1 MGRLRCLHSAA
12 RVRLDFLFSMRTRSH
27 GKFVA
32 PGGKASAF
40 FLLLCAIVPVLR
52 AAPRPQQRLSA
63 GQGIVKLEA
72 DQQRQVGKKF
82 FADGNVDIVYRDFR
96 LRADHVEFDDE
107 TKVAIARGHV
117 QFDRDEQHLD
127 ADTATFELRTG
138 HGVFHNVHGSFKT
151 QRRPNINLLVS
162 SNPLLFY
169 AVEVER
175 VDERVYKI
183 RDAWLT
189 VCPPDRPTW
198 KFFTPRATIVIQH
211 EVHLERAS
219 FRLFSVPI
227 VYLPYA
233 TLPAGR
239 RLRQSGFMTPEVGD
253 SSVKGYFVGD
263 SYYWAPT
270 EWMDS
275 TIGAQLMTLRGWSQ
289 NASFRARPDAN
300 VRFDASYYGVS
311 DRGIVQNGVRVT
323 QGGHE
328 AHFGLDAFLPGGW
341 RVVADLN
348 ELTSLTFRL
357 AFAET
362 FAQAVNSEVRNTAFL
377 TNTFRGFTISFAALS
392 YKNFLSTNDITT
404 GTPETS
410 VVLRTAPEA
419 RFMSYDQAPWQKLP
433 IYFSFDLFADGVH
446 RADNVSP
453 SFQTPAI
460 VQRTEFAPSVTMP
473 LHWGP
478 WLSVIPTFTL
488 RSTRYGAQLVNGV
501 LENQPFVRTTE
512 EFSLDLRP
520 PSLAREWGDSNT
532 KWKHSI
538 EPDITYRYVNGVND
552 YGRFLRYD
560 EDETLTDTSEVE
572 YSLTQRLF
580 RKQGDG
586 DAQDLVTWRISQ
598 KYFLDPTFGGA
609 LVPGQRN
616 VFQTLDALT
625 PFAFADQARR
635 FSPIISDLR
644 ITPGGPY
651 DAQLRVDYDP
661 QRGQI
666 TGIGTLLKLKPFR
679 ESFLTLAD
687 FSTINIPPTSP
698 SNPNIF
704 QPRSNQVR
712 ALVGYGDLNRRG
724 WNTAFGM
731 SYDVTQR
738 VFQNQLAQLSYNGSC
753 CGIGFEYRR
762 LTLGNVR
769 SENQYRLVLLIANI
783 GSVGNVRRQDK
794 IF

>member
-1 MGRLRCLHSAA
+1 MG
-12 RVRLDFLFSMRTRSH
+12 H
-27 GKFVA
+27 G
-32 PGGKASAF
+32 GRASAF
-40 FLLLCAIVPVLR
+40 LLLLCAIAPVSR
-52 AAPRPQQRLSA
+52 VAARPQQRLSA

-82 FADGNVDIVYRDFR
+82 FADGNVDIVYRDVR

-183 RDAWLT
+183 REAWLT

-198 KFFTPRATIVIQH
+198 KFFAPHATIVIQH
-211 EVHLERAS
+211 QVHLERAT

-233 TLPAGR
+233 TVPAGR

-275 TIGAQLMTLRGWSQ
+275 TLGAQIMTRRGWSQ
-289 NASFRARPDAN
+289 NANFRARPDPN
-300 VRFDASYYGVS
+300 VRMDASYYGVN
-311 DRGIVQNGVRVT
+311 DRGVVQNGVRVT

-328 AHFGLDAFLPGGW
+328 AHFGLDALLPGGW

-433 IYFSFDLFADGVH
+433 VYFSFDLFADGVH

-460 VQRTEFAPSVTMP
+460 VQRSEFAPSVTMP

-520 PSLAREWGDSNT
+520 PSLAREWGDSDT

-538 EPDITYRYVNGVND
+538 EPDITYRYVSGVND
-552 YGRFLRYD
+552 YGRFLRFD

-586 DAQDLVTWRISQ
+586 DAQDLVTWRVSQ
-598 KYFLDPTFGGA
+598 KYFFDPTFGGA

>member
-1 MGRLRCLHSAA
+1 
-12 RVRLDFLFSMRTRSH
+12 MR
-27 GKFVA
+27 
-32 PGGKASAF
+32 
-40 FLLLCAIVPVLR
+40 I
-52 AAPRPQQRLSA
+52 
-63 GQGIVKLEA
+63 
-72 DQQRQVGKKF
+72 
-82 FADGNVDIVYRDFR
+82 
-96 LRADHVEFDDE
+96 
-107 TKVAIARGHV
+107 
-117 QFDRDEQHLD
+117 
-127 ADTATFELRTG
+127 
-138 HGVFHNVHGSFKT
+138 
-151 QRRPNINLLVS
+151 
-162 SNPLLFY
+162 
-169 AVEVER
+169 
-175 VDERVYKI
+175 
-183 RDAWLT
+183 
-189 VCPPDRPTW
+189 
-198 KFFTPRATIVIQH
+198 
-211 EVHLERAS
+211 
-219 FRLFSVPI
+219 
-227 VYLPYA
+227 
-233 TLPAGR
+233 
-239 RLRQSGFMTPEVGD
+239 
-253 SSVKGYFVGD
+253 
-263 SYYWAPT
+263 
-270 EWMDS
+270 
-275 TIGAQLMTLRGWSQ
+275 
-289 NASFRARPDAN
+289 
-300 VRFDASYYGVS
+300 DASYYGVN
-311 DRGIVQNGVRVT
+311 DRGVVQNGVRVT

-552 YGRFLRYD
+552 YGRFLRFD

>member
-1 MGRLRCLHSAA
+1 
-12 RVRLDFLFSMRTRSH
+12 MRTCSH
-27 GKFVA
+27 GKLLS
-32 PGGKASAF
+32 PGGGASALL
-40 FLLLCAIVPVLR
+40 LLLCAIAPVSW
-52 AAPRPQQRLSA
+52 AIPRPQQRLTA

-72 DQQRQVGKKF
+72 GQQRQVGKKF
-82 FADGNVDIVYRDFR
+82 FADGNVDITYRDFR

-107 TKVAIARGHV
+107 TKTAIARGHV
-117 QFDRDEQHLD
+117 QFDREEQHLD
-127 ADTATFELRTG
+127 ADSATFELRTG

-151 QRRPNINLLVS
+151 HRRPNINLLVS

-169 AVEVER
+169 AEEVER
-175 VDERVYKI
+175 VDERIYKI
-183 RDAWLT
+183 REAWLT

-198 KFFTPRATIVIQH
+198 KFYTPRATIVIQH
-211 EVHLERAS
+211 EVHLERAT

-227 VYLPYA
+227 IYLPYA
-233 TLPAGR
+233 TVPAGR

-275 TIGAQLMTLRGWSQ
+275 TVGAQLMTRRGWSQ
-289 NASFRARPDAN
+289 NANFRARPDPN
-300 VRFDASYYGVS
+300 VRIDASYFGVH

-341 RVVADLN
+341 RAVADLN
-348 ELTSLTFRL
+348 QLSSLTFRL

-362 FAQAVNSEVRNTAFL
+362 FAQAVNSEVRNTAFV

-419 RFMSYDQAPWQKLP
+419 RFSSFEQAPWQRLP
-433 IYFSFDLFADGVH
+433 VYFSFDLFADAVH
-446 RADNVSP
+446 RADNVPP
-453 SFQTPAI
+453 SFQTPAA
-460 VQRTEFAPSVTMP
+460 VQRTEFAPRVTMP

-478 WLSVIPTFTL
+478 WLSVTPTFTL
-488 RSTRYGAQLVNGV
+488 RSTRYGSQLVNGV
-501 LENQPFVRTTE
+501 LSNEPFVRTTE

-520 PSLAREWGDSNT
+520 PSLAREWGSSNT
-532 KWKHSI
+532 KWKHAI

-552 YGRFLRYD
+552 FGRFLRFD
-560 EDETLTDTSEVE
+560 EDETLTDTNEVE
-572 YSLTQRLF
+572 YSVTQRLY
-580 RKQGDG
+580 RKRRDG
-586 DAQDLVTWRISQ
+586 DAQGLVSWRIAQ

-609 LVPGQRN
+609 LAPGQRN

-625 PFAFADQARR
+625 PFAFADFARR

-666 TGIGTLLKLKPFR
+666 TGVGTLLKLKPYR

-698 SNPNIF
+698 ANPNVF
-704 QPRSNQVR
+704 QPRSNQMR

-738 VFQNQLAQLSYNGSC
+738 AFQNQLAQLSYNGSC